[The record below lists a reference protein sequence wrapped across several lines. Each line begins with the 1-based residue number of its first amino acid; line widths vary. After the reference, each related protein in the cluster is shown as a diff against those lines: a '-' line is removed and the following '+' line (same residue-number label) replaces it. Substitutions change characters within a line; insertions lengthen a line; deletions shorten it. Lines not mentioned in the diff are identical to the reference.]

1 MRGGVSMRAVLS
13 LSIVAVVL
21 SGASPQVET
30 PLPWAEAHEV
40 GVSAERLQRIP
51 VAMQRYVDEG
61 RVGGIVTL
69 VARRGHLVHWNAVG
83 FRDLESGDP
92 LEPNDIFR
100 IQSMTKPIT
109 SVAVMMLVE
118 DGAVS
123 LDDPVSRHLPAFADV
138 EVYAGGELVSPR
150 RPITVADLL
159 GHTSGLTY
167 GLFGRTQVDSLYR
180 EANVFSGDLAN
191 LVEEV
196 AGLPLLGHPGSR
208 WNYSVSTDVLG
219 GLVEVVGGQPFDEFL
234 RARIF
239 TPLGMTDTDFVV
251 PPEKTARFTT
261 SYAATPNG
269 ALRVVD
275 SPVEGAYNTKP
286 VLLLGGSGL
295 VSTAAD
301 YVRFAQMLLNG
312 GELDGTRILRPETV
326 ELMRTNR
333 LAEDLI
339 PISIATWRADG
350 YGFGLGFSVLVDDEA
365 TPGPDNDG
373 VFRWWGIGSTYFWID
388 PEAELVGLLLTQLN
402 PPTLPML
409 ESEFQTLVYDALE
422 N

>member
-1 MRGGVSMRAVLS
+1 MRAVLS
-13 LSIVAVVL
+13 FSMVAAVL
-21 SGASPQVET
+21 SSSALATQM
-30 PLPWAEAHEV
+30 PLPWADAHDV
-40 GVSAERLQRIP
+40 GVSAERLEQIP
-51 VAMQRYVDEG
+51 FAMQRYVDEG
-61 RVGGIVTL
+61 RVGGIVTM
-69 VARRGHLVHWNAVG
+69 VARRGHLVHWDAVG
-83 FRDLESGDP
+83 FRDLESRDP

-100 IQSMTKPIT
+100 IYSMTKPIT
-109 SVAVMMLVE
+109 SVAVMMLVD
-118 DGAVS
+118 DGVIS

-138 EVYAGGELVSPR
+138 DVYSEGELVSPR
-150 RPITVADLL
+150 QPITIADLL

-167 GLFGRTQVDSLYR
+167 GLFGQTHVDSLYR

-196 AGLPLLGHPGSR
+196 AGLPLLDHPGSL
-208 WNYSVSTDVLG
+208 WNYSVSADVLG
-219 GLVEVVGGQPFDEFL
+219 RLVEVVGGQPFDEFL

-251 PPEKTARFTT
+251 PPEKTTRFATGYTAAR
-261 SYAATPNG
+261 NG
-269 ALRVVD
+269 PLRMVD

-286 VLLLGGSGL
+286 VLLSGGSGL

-301 YVRFAQMLLNG
+301 YARFAQMLLNG
-312 GELDGTRILRPETV
+312 GELNGVRILRPETV
-326 ELMRTNR
+326 ALMRTNR

-350 YGFGLGFSVLVDDEA
+350 YGFGLGFSVLVDDDA
-365 TPGPDNDG
+365 TPVPDNDG

-409 ESEFQTLVYDALE
+409 ESEFQTLVYNALQ

>member
-1 MRGGVSMRAVLS
+1 
-13 LSIVAVVL
+13 
-21 SGASPQVET
+21 
-30 PLPWAEAHEV
+30 
-40 GVSAERLQRIP
+40 
-51 VAMQRYVDEG
+51 
-61 RVGGIVTL
+61 
-69 VARRGHLVHWNAVG
+69 
-83 FRDLESGDP
+83 
-92 LEPNDIFR
+92 
-100 IQSMTKPIT
+100 
-109 SVAVMMLVE
+109 VE

-326 ELMRTNR
+326 DLMRTNR

>member
-1 MRGGVSMRAVLS
+1 
-13 LSIVAVVL
+13 
-21 SGASPQVET
+21 
-30 PLPWAEAHEV
+30 
-40 GVSAERLQRIP
+40 
-51 VAMQRYVDEG
+51 MQRYVDEG

-69 VARRGHLVHWNAVG
+69 VARRGRLVHWNAVG

-138 EVYAGGELVSPR
+138 EVYAEGELVSPR

-261 SYAATPNG
+261 SYAATRNG

-312 GELDGTRILRPETV
+312 GELDGARILRPETV

-409 ESEFQTLVYDALE
+409 ESEFQTLVYNALE